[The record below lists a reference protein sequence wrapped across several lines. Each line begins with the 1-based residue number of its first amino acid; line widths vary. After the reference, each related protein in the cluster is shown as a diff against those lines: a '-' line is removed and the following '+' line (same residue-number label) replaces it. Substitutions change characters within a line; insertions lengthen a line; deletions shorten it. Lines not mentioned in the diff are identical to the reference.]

1 MTGIEE
7 SAHQSSS
14 DDKKAS
20 SDLRE
25 CYKRATNTMLP
36 TTCTLHKHN
45 YVAAKHKEQ
54 DNNAE
59 DKQNAAADQN
69 VIIVTTVICI

>member
-1 MTGIEE
+1 MHIN
-7 SAHQSSS
+7 A
-14 DDKKAS
+14 
-20 SDLRE
+20 
-25 CYKRATNTMLP
+25 
-36 TTCTLHKHN
+36 LHK
-45 YVAAKHKEQ
+45 YMYKYDAAKHKEQ

>member
-1 MTGIEE
+1 
-7 SAHQSSS
+7 
-14 DDKKAS
+14 
-20 SDLRE
+20 
-25 CYKRATNTMLP
+25 MLQGGHKYNAADYMRN
-36 TTCTLHKHN
+36 TLHK
-45 YVAAKHKEQ
+45 YKYDAAKHKEQ